1 MITTEIHAFTE
12 DVASGCSLGHVVVSV
27 GPATYLTLST
37 DIVKFEPS
45 LSFSIASFRLS
56 ALTSVV
62 VVRKTVKSKI
72 ILPIWKFFTSRS
84 SKFSSYFF
92 SRISFQWVSDLLLRC
107 LYLTELLF
115 AYSLSLGS
123 SILPLASNFLVPS
136 IVVIVQMKE
145 TNFISNG
152 WTYG

>member
-1 MITTEIHAFTE
+1 MTTEIHAFTE

-56 ALTSVV
+56 ALTSFV

-84 SKFSSYFF
+84 SKFCSYFF
-92 SRISFQWVSDLLLRC
+92 SRISFQWVLDLLLRC
-107 LYLTELLF
+107 LYLRELLF
-115 AYSLSLGS
+115 AYLLSLGS
-123 SILPLASNFLVPS
+123 SILPLPSNFSVPS